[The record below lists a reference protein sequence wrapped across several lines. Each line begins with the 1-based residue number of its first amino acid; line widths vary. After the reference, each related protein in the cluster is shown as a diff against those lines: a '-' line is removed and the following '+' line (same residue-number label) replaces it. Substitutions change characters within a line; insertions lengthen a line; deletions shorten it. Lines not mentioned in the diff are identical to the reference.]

1 MLLSAERGKG
11 KALSSDDSCVA
22 VANWFLVVDVAFVFL
37 HIFWF
42 QSVPIRS
49 RVCERSQLSFSTY
62 SNTLLLVHTCKCHH
76 RSLHP
81 SASGVPEYNDC
92 PLAAGHRFM
101 DSISTR
107 LVRSRTIRIRVR
119 ICSFVPHHGYGYGY
133 GGFALLSCSLL
144 KIGFLVNMDVWC
156 LHIEWITKQ
165 HSWIDCGMCA

>member
-107 LVRSRTIRIRVR
+107 LVRSRTIRIRIR
-119 ICSFVPHHGYGYGY
+119 IFSFVPHHGYGYG
-133 GGFALLSCSLL
+133 GFALFVLFSVENRLFLL
-144 KIGFLVNMDVWC
+144 MNMDVWC
-156 LHIEWITKQ
+156 LYIEWITEQ